1 MIPKPFKDTGKKKVN
16 VNFAAFDTGFVEKVG
31 EAKKKGKM
39 SKGKKGKRG
48 ERERSNPYKI
58 IGKEIEVIGESKKKK
73 KNKEKEQQQDDSDI
87 KVVFVKQPQPLGN
100 PSCTSE
106 EGEVTEVDPWN
117 NVHFLEA
124 GVSYGSN

>member
-1 MIPKPFKDTGKKKVN
+1 MN
-16 VNFAAFDTGFVEKVG
+16 VNFAAFDIGFAEKVG

-48 ERERSNPYKI
+48 ERERSNPYKM
-58 IGKEIEVIGESKKKK
+58 IGKEIEVIGESKSKKN

-87 KVVFVKQPQPLGN
+87 KVVFVKQPLGN

-106 EGEVTEVDPWN
+106 EGEVTEVDPHPWK

>member
-1 MIPKPFKDTGKKKVN
+1 MEKPR
-16 VNFAAFDTGFVEKVG
+16 
-31 EAKKKGKM
+31 KGVKM

-48 ERERSNPYKI
+48 ERERSNPYKM
-58 IGKEIEVIGESKKKK
+58 IGKEIEVIGESKSKKN

-87 KVVFVKQPQPLGN
+87 KVVFVKQPLGN
-100 PSCTSE
+100 PSE
-106 EGEVTEVDPWN
+106 EGEVTEVDPHPWK

>member
-1 MIPKPFKDTGKKKVN
+1 MQKV
-16 VNFAAFDTGFVEKVG
+16 A
-31 EAKKKGKM
+31 EARKKGKM

-48 ERERSNPYKI
+48 EREERSNPYKI
-58 IGKEIEVIGESKKKK
+58 LGKEVEVIGESKKKRK
-73 KNKEKEQQQDDSDI
+73 KAKEKEQQQEDSDI
-87 KVVFVKQPQPLGN
+87 KVVFVKQPLSN

-106 EGEVTEVDPWN
+106 EGEVTEVDPWK